1 MSGNSMALLAG
12 LSRVNEETGVR
23 IGVWRMLRGMEIPKH
38 DMAIDSPFNVLY
50 DFQKIKVSVF
60 AEHAGWLHES

>member
-1 MSGNSMALLAG
+1 
-12 LSRVNEETGVR
+12 
-23 IGVWRMLRGMEIPKH
+23 MLRGMEIPKH
-38 DMAIDSPFNVLY
+38 DMAIDLPFNVLY